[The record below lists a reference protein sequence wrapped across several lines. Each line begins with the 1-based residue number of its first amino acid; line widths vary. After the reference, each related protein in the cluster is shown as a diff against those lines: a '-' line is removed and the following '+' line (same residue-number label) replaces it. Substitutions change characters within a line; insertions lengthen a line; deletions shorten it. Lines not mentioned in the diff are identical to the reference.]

1 MKKLSLLFAALIC
14 LFSVSARTL
23 YLRPTGNFYGGWAE
37 GNERYAIYC
46 YDDAGNDWV
55 SMIPVEGDAAVYTA
69 EVDDKWP
76 NVIFC
81 RMNGATT
88 ENKWENKWY
97 QSGDLVLAEAGEG
110 NNLWT
115 NSFKTDEKGN
125 YEGSWSVYTG
135 PTPDPN
141 PGEGDDDTPTESDYG
156 ILIGTRIVKA
166 TYVGEKDGYS
176 EHLVKAHVNEGDSCK
191 LINTYDNATWMP
203 QLDAFS
209 VATFTLSADSSCVV
223 CSQAG
228 CYDFYIK
235 LKYGADQL
243 YIGEGT
249 DCPDDGQTSALEQT
263 SVEKS
268 TAIKII
274 ENGQVYILRD
284 GIRYNLFGAQV
295 Q

>member
-1 MKKLSLLFAALIC
+1 MKKLSLLFVVLIC
-14 LFSVSARTL
+14 VMSVSARTL
-23 YLRPTGNFYGGWAE
+23 YLRPTGTSYGGWAE

-55 SMIPVEGDAAVYTA
+55 SMTPVEGDTAVYKA
-69 EVDDKWP
+69 DIDDKWSK
-76 NVIFC
+76 VIFC
-81 RMNGATT
+81 RMNGSTT
-88 ENKWENKWY
+88 DNKWENKWN

-115 NSFKTDEKGN
+115 NSLKNDGKGK
-125 YEGSWSVYTG
+125 YEGSWSVYVPG
-135 PTPDPN
+135 QTPDPN
-141 PGEGDDDTPTESDYG
+141 PGEGDTESTYG
-156 ILIGTRIVKA
+156 MLIGKRVVKA

-176 EHLVKAHVNEGDSCK
+176 EHLVKAHVNAGDSCK

-203 QLDAFS
+203 KLDGYS
-209 VATFTLSADSSCVV
+209 VQTFTLSEDNSCVV
-223 CSQAG
+223 CTQSG

-235 LKYGADQL
+235 LKYEEDTL

-249 DCPDDGQTSALEQT
+249 DCSDEGQISALEQT

-268 TAIKII
+268 NAVKII
-274 ENGQVYILRD
+274 ENGQIYILRD
-284 GIRYNLFGAQV
+284 GIRYNALGAQV